1 MSATKFDVE
10 KFDGKINFA
19 LWQVQVKDLLI
30 QSGLYKVLKGRPI
43 PLTSAKDSEVSGDSS
58 GGSGK
63 STMSDEDWE
72 ELDMKAASQI
82 HLNLA
87 KNILAN
93 VIGLSTTKE
102 IWDKLKTLY

>member
-43 PLTSAKDSEVSGDSS
+43 PLTSRKDSEISSDSSGDSE
-58 GGSGK
+58 K
-63 STMSDEDWE
+63 STMSGENWE
-72 ELDMKAASQI
+72 ELNMKVASQI
-82 HLNLA
+82 RLNLA
-87 KNILAN
+87 KNVLAN
-93 VIGLSTTKE
+93 MIGLSTTKE
-102 IWDKLKTLY
+102 I

>member
-1 MSATKFDVE
+1 M
-10 KFDGKINFA
+10 
-19 LWQVQVKDLLI
+19 QVKDLLI

-43 PLTSAKDSEVSGDSS
+43 PLTGRKDSEVSGDSS

-82 HLNLA
+82 RLCLA
-87 KNILAN
+87 KKC
-93 VIGLSTTKE
+93 SC
-102 IWDKLKTLY
+102 

>member
-43 PLTSAKDSEVSGDSS
+43 PLISRKD
-58 GGSGK
+58 
-63 STMSDEDWE
+63 
-72 ELDMKAASQI
+72 
-82 HLNLA
+82 
-87 KNILAN
+87 
-93 VIGLSTTKE
+93 
-102 IWDKLKTLY
+102 